1 MKVSVCIPTYEMRG
15 EGARFLEES
24 FNVLASQ
31 TFTDFEVIVS
41 DNSAD
46 HAIREV
52 CEKWKSLLDLHYFQR
67 TERLDN
73 PCANLNNAISHSS
86 GEYIKPLFLD
96 DRLYTK
102 NSLLKFVEAANKTS
116 PGWVISGGVYTSGES
131 RSGIHAKR
139 KRPFFHTK
147 NLTGTNF
154 VGMPSVIMFK
164 NEGLL
169 FDEKLV
175 WLLDTEFYHRL
186 YLRYNNPIVIPDY
199 LIVQR
204 EWPGSLTSSMTVEIM
219 DKETAYVK
227 KKHADTFPLG
237 QNKSAF
243 YRLWLSILTLLGR

>member
-24 FNVLASQ
+24 FDALSSQ
-31 TFTDFEVIVS
+31 TFKDFEVVVS
-41 DNSAD
+41 DNSAND
-46 HAIREV
+46 AIRDV
-52 CEKWKSLLDLHYFQR
+52 CEKWRNRLDLHYFQR

-86 GEYIKPLFLD
+86 GDYIKPLFLD

-102 NSLLKFVEAANKTS
+102 DTLLKFVETANKTKH
-116 PGWVISGGVYTSGES
+116 GWIISGGVYTSGQPG
-131 RSGIHAKR
+131 SGIHAKR

-164 NEGLL
+164 NDGLL

-175 WLLDTEFYHRL
+175 WLLDTEFYHQL
-186 YLRYNNPIVIPDY
+186 YLRYGNPVVIPDY
-199 LIVQR
+199 LIIQR
-204 EWPGSLTSSMTVEIM
+204 EWPGSLTSSMTSEVQNR
-219 DKETAYVK
+219 ETDYVK

-237 QNKSAF
+237 QNKSIF
-243 YRLWLSILTLLGR
+243 HRIGLGILALLGR